1 MSTNSN
7 VNKCKTSCCIFN
19 YYTQTVYNPNPPR
32 LWSRFGYVC
41 PCPTGQA
48 QCSTDFVKLDERR
61 KAEILKYKAN
71 SSNITKKQQYANAA
85 SNRWLTSRK
94 RCWATQTDTY
104 TNPNTSALQR
114 VGDVL
119 ECNNNNVS
127 CSLSSDADVP
137 GKIQTLCYDPTVPL
151 YNYKV
156 TTTYTDGGG
165 KYGLYERV
173 EVVSL
178 SNFNDITKTL
188 NDPPFTFN
196 LTPPTSNSPGAFT
209 YTSSNDS
216 VATILGNIVTIIGI
230 GSCTITAT
238 QEAYSNYTSGSIS
251 ALLTVTV
258 NKITTI
264 LSNFA
269 IPPPNPP
276 KTYGDPSF
284 TLNAATSSRPNID
297 KTPIIYSSSNTSV
310 ATVTVDINS
319 GVVTVTIFGV
329 GTCIFTARQAAT
341 PNYSEGTATTEQLV
355 VQRTVPLFPSGF
367 SIDSKDY
374 GQGPFTIEAP
384 ASDSQGAFT
393 YISSDP
399 SIASIG
405 PSFNQI
411 TILGA
416 GTCTITANQA
426 ADGNYSSG
434 SISTQFT
441 VNPIAPTIRTFTVDS
456 PQNYG
461 VAPITI
467 EAPASD
473 SRGAFTYIS
482 SDPSIASIGPS
493 FNQITIGN
501 AGTCT
506 ITANQAADGN
516 YTSGKSVP
524 PANFTVNPIA
534 PTIRTFTVDSKD
546 YGQGPFT
553 IEAPLSDSQGAFT
566 YISSDP
572 SIASIGPSF
581 NQITIGNAG
590 TCTIT
595 ANQAADGNYTSGKS
609 VPPANFTVNPIAP
622 TIRAFT
628 VDSKDYGQGPFTIEA
643 PASDSQGAFTYTSS
657 DPSIASIGP
666 SFNQITVGNA
676 GTCTITA
683 NQAADGNYT
692 SGKSVPPANFTVNPI
707 APTIALLLPT
717 VNINS
722 SPFSLTQYT
731 TSNSQGGTFSYTNS
745 NTQVATIN
753 QDILTPVAAGTTY
766 ITAHQTA
773 TLNYTEGNSPPFT
786 LIIPLPPPNLQWT
799 FTSPQTLPAFPDSLT
814 LNSPTS
820 NSDSVITLSNA
831 DGVAVD
837 INPLTVSPG
846 SGTFTLARN
855 RVETD
860 LPQVTI
866 VAKQAQ
872 TASYAEA
879 TISFVLIID

>member
-1 MSTNSN
+1 MATNSN
-7 VNKCKTSCCIFN
+7 VNNCKTSCCVFN

-41 PCPTGQA
+41 PCPSGQA
-48 QCSTDFVKLDERR
+48 QCSTNFVKLDERR

-127 CSLSSDADVP
+127 CSLTSDADVP

-196 LTPPTSNSPGAFT
+196 LTPPTSNSLGAFT

-269 IPPPNPP
+269 IPPPNNP

-473 SRGAFTYIS
+473 SRGAFTYTS
-482 SDPSIASIGPS
+482 SNPSIASIGPS
-493 FNQITIGN
+493 FNQITI
-501 AGTCT
+501 
-506 ITANQAADGN
+506 
-516 YTSGKSVP
+516 
-524 PANFTVNPIA
+524 
-534 PTIRTFTVDSKD
+534 
-546 YGQGPFT
+546 
-553 IEAPLSDSQGAFT
+553 
-566 YISSDP
+566 
-572 SIASIGPSF
+572 
-581 NQITIGNAG
+581 
-590 TCTIT
+590 
-595 ANQAADGNYTSGKS
+595 
-609 VPPANFTVNPIAP
+609 
-622 TIRAFT
+622 
-628 VDSKDYGQGPFTIEA
+628 
-643 PASDSQGAFTYTSS
+643 
-657 DPSIASIGP
+657 
-666 SFNQITVGNA
+666 GNA